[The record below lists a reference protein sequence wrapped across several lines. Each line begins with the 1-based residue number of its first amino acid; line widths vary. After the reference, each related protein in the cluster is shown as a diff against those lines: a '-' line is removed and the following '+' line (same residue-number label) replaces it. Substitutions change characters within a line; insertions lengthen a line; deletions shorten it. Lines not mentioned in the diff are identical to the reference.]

1 MDKRD
6 IALQLSCPV
15 ASAPKFSD
23 LVPLDRN
30 GERIVLAS
38 NGAFL
43 EVSRPWVRIITKV
56 GPALAMT
63 VPFGE
68 LKETVEYKAGKLPRV
83 LLEEFVEWAKRE
95 SEVEI
100 GAVITWNEHTGAYAL
115 LRSKTNHATSGSLD
129 YELPALDAGVHI
141 VVDCHSHSHH
151 SAYFSHVDDKD
162 DQHAVK
168 FAFVAGHCNTD
179 KPSIAS
185 RLCVRGV
192 FKKLAWKLYED

>member
-6 IALQLSCPV
+6 IALQVSCPL

-23 LVPLDRN
+23 LVPFDRN

-43 EVSRPWVRIITKV
+43 EVCRPWVRIITEV

-68 LKETVEYKAGKLPRV
+68 LKETVEYKAGKLPRA
-83 LLEEFVEWAKRE
+83 LLEEFVEWAQRE
-95 SEVEI
+95 SDVEI
-100 GAVITWNEHTGAYAL
+100 GAVITWNENTGEYAL
-115 LRSKTNHATSGSLD
+115 LRSKSNHATSGSLD
-129 YELPALDAGVHI
+129 YELPTLGDGVHI
-141 VVDCHSHSHH
+141 IVDCHSHSHH
-151 SAYFSHVDDKD
+151 AAFFSHVDDKD

-168 FAFVAGHCNTD
+168 FAFVVGNCNTD
-179 KPSIAS
+179 KPTIAS
-185 RLCVRGV
+185 RLCVRGI
-192 FKKLAWKLYED
+192 FKKLSWKL

>member
-23 LVPLDRN
+23 LAPLDRN

-43 EVSRPWVRIITKV
+43 EVCRPWVRIITLV

-68 LKETVEYKAGKLPRV
+68 LKETVDYKAGKLPRA
-83 LLEEFVEWAKRE
+83 LLEEFVEWAQRE
-95 SEVEI
+95 SDVEI
-100 GAVITWNEHTGAYAL
+100 GAVITWNENTGEYAL

-129 YELPALDAGVHI
+129 YELPTLGDGVHI

-151 SAYFSHVDDKD
+151 AAFFSHVDDKD

-168 FAFVAGHCNTD
+168 FAFVVGNCNTD
-179 KPSIAS
+179 KPTTAS
-185 RLCVRGV
+185 RLCVRGI
-192 FKKLAWKLYED
+192 FKKLSWKL

>member
-1 MDKRD
+1 MDRRD

-23 LVPLDRN
+23 LAPLDRN

-43 EVSRPWVRIITKV
+43 EVCRPWVRIITQV

-68 LKETVEYKAGKLPRV
+68 LKETVDYKAAKLPRA
-83 LLEEFVEWAKRE
+83 LLEEFVEWAQRE
-95 SEVEI
+95 SDVEI
-100 GAVITWNEHTGAYAL
+100 GAVITWNEYTGEYAL
-115 LRSKTNHATSGSLD
+115 LRSKSNHATSGSLD
-129 YELPALDAGVHI
+129 YELPSLADGVHI

-151 SAYFSHVDDKD
+151 AAFFSHVDDKD

-168 FAFVAGHCNTD
+168 FAFVVGNCNTD
-179 KPSIAS
+179 KPTTAS
-185 RLCVRGV
+185 RLCVRGI
-192 FKKLAWKLYED
+192 FKKLSWKL

>member
-1 MDKRD
+1 MDSRD

-15 ASAPKFSD
+15 ASAPKFSA

-30 GERIVLAS
+30 GERIVLAA

-43 EVSRPWVRIITKV
+43 EVCRPWVRIITQV

-68 LKETVEYKAGKLPRV
+68 VLETVDYKAGKLPRA
-83 LLEEFVEWAKRE
+83 LLEEFVEWAQRE
-95 SEVEI
+95 CDVEI
-100 GAVITWNEHTGAYAL
+100 GAVITWNENTGEYAL
-115 LRSKTNHATSGSLD
+115 LRSKSNHATSGSLD
-129 YELPALDAGVHI
+129 YELPTLEDGVHI

-151 SAYFSHVDDKD
+151 AAYFSHVDDKD

-168 FAFVAGHCNTD
+168 FAFVVGHCNTD
-179 KPSIAS
+179 KPTIAS
-185 RLCVRGV
+185 RLCVRGI
-192 FKKLAWKLYED
+192 FKKLSWKL

>member
-23 LVPLDRN
+23 LVPFDRN

-43 EVSRPWVRIITKV
+43 EVCRPWVRIITQV
-56 GPALAMT
+56 GPALALT

-68 LKETVEYKAGKLPRV
+68 LKETVDYKAGKLPRA
-83 LLEEFVEWAKRE
+83 LLEEFVEWAQRE
-95 SEVEI
+95 SDVEI
-100 GAVITWNEHTGAYAL
+100 GAVITWNENTGEYAL

-129 YELPALDAGVHI
+129 YELPTLGDGVHI

-151 SAYFSHVDDKD
+151 AAFFSNVDDND

-168 FAFVAGHCNTD
+168 FAFVVGNCNTD
-179 KPSIAS
+179 KPTIAS
-185 RLCVRGV
+185 RLCVRGI
-192 FKKLAWKLYED
+192 FKKLSWKL

>member
-23 LVPLDRN
+23 LVPLDLN

-43 EVSRPWVRIITKV
+43 EVCRPWVRIITQV

-68 LKETVEYKAGKLPRV
+68 LKETVDYKAGKLPRA
-83 LLEEFVEWAKRE
+83 LLEKFVEWAQQE
-95 SEVEI
+95 SDVEI
-100 GAVITWNEHTGAYAL
+100 GAVITWNENTGEYAL
-115 LRSKTNHATSGSLD
+115 LRSKSNHATSDSLD
-129 YELPALDAGVHI
+129 YELPTLGDGVHI

-151 SAYFSHVDDKD
+151 EAFFSRVDDKD
-162 DQHAVK
+162 DRHAVK
-168 FAFVAGHCNTD
+168 FAFVVGNCNTD
-179 KPSIAS
+179 KPTIAS
-185 RLCVRGV
+185 RLCARGT
-192 FKKLAWKLYED
+192 FKKLSWKL